1 MKIIISPAKKMH
13 RDGETFS
20 VVSKPVF
27 IDEADKIKNRLS
39 GMSRDE
45 LKKLWKC
52 SDELTDKNIERLK
65 NMDVYS
71 GLSAAITSY
80 EGIQYQYMSP
90 KTLENEG
97 LLYLDKHLRIISG
110 LYGIV
115 RPFDG
120 VREYRLEMQA
130 LLKIGDKRNL
140 YDFWGSRICDYII
153 EEDLKSNETQA
164 VINLASEEYSKVVLP
179 YIKERTKCI
188 SISFLKSTDKGFKK
202 QATLQKM
209 ARGEMV
215 RYMAE
220 QNITDPEAL
229 KDFNRLGFE
238 FCQEMSDESNLTFIK
253 KNN

>member
-13 RDGETFS
+13 KDEETFS
-20 VVSKPVF
+20 VSSEPVF

-39 GMSRDE
+39 GTSRDE

-52 SDELTDKNIERLK
+52 SDELTDQNIERLK
-65 NMDVYS
+65 NMNLRNN
-71 GLSAAITSY
+71 LSAAIISY

-90 KTLENEG
+90 KTLEREE
-97 LLYLDKHLRIISG
+97 LLYLEKHLRIISG

-120 VREYRLEMQA
+120 VKEYRLEMQA
-130 LLKIGDKRNL
+130 LLKLEDKKNL

-153 EEDLKSNETQA
+153 EEDLKSNEIQT
-164 VINLASEEYSKVVLP
+164 VINLASEEYSKAVLP
-179 YIKERTKCI
+179 YIEGRIKCI
-188 SISFLKSTDKGFKK
+188 SISFLKATDKGLKK
-202 QATLQKM
+202 QSTLQKM

-220 QNITDPEAL
+220 CNITDPEAL
-229 KDFNRLGFE
+229 KNFNRLGFE
-238 FCQEMSDESNLTFIK
+238 FCKEMSDESNLIFIK